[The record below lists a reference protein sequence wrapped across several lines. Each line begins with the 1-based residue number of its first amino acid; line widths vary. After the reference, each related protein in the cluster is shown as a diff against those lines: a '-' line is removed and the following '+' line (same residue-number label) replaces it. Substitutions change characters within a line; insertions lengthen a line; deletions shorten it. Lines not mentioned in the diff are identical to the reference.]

1 MNVHDFTIKTI
12 TGEEKSLKEYSG
24 KSLMIVNVA
33 SKCGLTPQY
42 AGLESL
48 YKKYKDRGF
57 NILGL
62 PCNQFLHQE
71 PGTESDIQAFCSMN
85 YGVTFDLGS
94 KIEVKGKIPHPL
106 YAFLTG
112 DGAKFPG
119 KISWNF
125 EKFLVSKNGEVLARF
140 SPQTVPEDPSI
151 VSAVESSLS

>member
-71 PGTESDIQAFCSMN
+71 PGIELDI
-85 YGVTFDLGS
+85 
-94 KIEVKGKIPHPL
+94 
-106 YAFLTG
+106 
-112 DGAKFPG
+112 
-119 KISWNF
+119 
-125 EKFLVSKNGEVLARF
+125 
-140 SPQTVPEDPSI
+140 
-151 VSAVESSLS
+151 